1 VIKVEL
7 VDFIMNHTPN
17 LDKINKII
25 NEAIERNKFYEN
37 VVIILLVI
45 IPIAGIVLCVWAFK
59 TDSTTLKAFT
69 VVLQSAVYWPINTLL
84 KLRRLNV
91 YLQIIPTLAIE
102 GLSPAEARH
111 EIRNFIKTLQERW

>member
-1 VIKVEL
+1 
-7 VDFIMNHTPN
+7 MNHTPN
-17 LDKINKII
+17 LDKINEII
-25 NEAIERNKFYEN
+25 KSAIERNKIYES

-45 IPIAGIVLCVWAFK
+45 IPIAGIILCVWAFK

-69 VVLQSAVYWPINTLL
+69 VVLQTAVYWPINTLL

-102 GLSPAEARH
+102 GLPSAEAIY
-111 EIRNFIKTLQERW
+111 EIRDFIKTLKERW